1 MQADRYAKD
10 FIPLLESDTSAEGS
24 AAVGAGGAAD
34 NQSAHHRLSPEEER
48 PRGKTEAAQGRSDV
62 VVGRWKKS

>member
-1 MQADRYAKD
+1 MARLTELQADRYAKD

-34 NQSAHHRLSPEEER
+34 NQAR
-48 PRGKTEAAQGRSDV
+48 TTA
-62 VVGRWKKS
+62 